1 MGHPSSRLDQAT
13 AWRDRLVAVHMAA
26 ALWIAAMLLL
36 AWHSPVRYESM
47 LEEDR
52 FAEWLTATLFLVA
65 GITGLVRAV
74 RARRVFDL
82 LVAIFCIV
90 AAGEE
95 ISWGQRLMGYTPPA
109 LFLEHNRQQE
119 LTLHNL
125 PVLVE
130 RPKWALMAV
139 LAAYGLLLPLAV
151 RLARSRPRLAP
162 LARLGDRLGVT
173 SPPAALAPWFAAA
186 IGLLFWY
193 PAQFTGE
200 WVELLSAWLFLG
212 ALSLPVPSLA
222 MHALVAAGAAA
233 AFTVVSASRRASP
246 ALTACVQSETSAL
259 ARWTV
264 AREMESGE
272 LSRSRAVH
280 KRVWTAVQDGYVDGA
295 PIDAFESIEP
305 CPGESAGGAGER
317 RRFAVDPWGTAYWIR
332 GGRQQDGRMVIY
344 SFGANRRRDHAE
356 GAHAGGDDIVA
367 VMRLVSPAVAP

>member
-1 MGHPSSRLDQAT
+1 
-13 AWRDRLVAVHMAA
+13 
-26 ALWIAAMLLL
+26 MLLL
-36 AWHSPVRYESM
+36 AWRAPVRYESM

-52 FAEWLTATLFLVA
+52 FAEWLTATIFLAA
-65 GITGLVRAV
+65 GVTGLVRAM
-74 RARRVFDL
+74 RARRMFDV
-82 LVAIFCIV
+82 LVALFCIV

-139 LAAYGLLLPLAV
+139 LAAYGLMLPLAT
-151 RLARSRPRLAP
+151 RLTRTRPRLE
-162 LARLGDRLGVT
+162 RLRDRLGIT

-186 IGLLFWY
+186 ILLLVWY

-212 ALSLPVPSLA
+212 ALAVPLQSLGAHV
-222 MHALVAAGAAA
+222 LVAAGAAA
-233 AFTVVSASRRASP
+233 ALTLLSGARSAKP
-246 ALTACVQSETSAL
+246 ALTACVQAETSAL
-259 ARWTV
+259 ARWTA
-264 AREMESGE
+264 ARELESGE
-272 LSRSRAVH
+272 LSRTRTVH
-280 KRVWTAVQDGYVDGA
+280 KRVWSAVQDGYVDGA
-295 PIDAFESIEP
+295 PIDAFSALEP
-305 CPGESAGGAGER
+305 CAGESLGSARDR

-332 GGRQQDGRMVIY
+332 GGRQQDGRVVIY

-356 GAHAGGDDIVA
+356 GANAGGDDV
-367 VMRLVSPAVAP
+367 VTVTRTVRPEVVP